1 MGTTTVCPDNCR
13 CRRNARGDAVSAVS
27 AVLCSGDCG
36 KREAAEPGRLP
47 PQGVSYHDLPL
58 CRGCHVRRDK
68 LPALKALVR
77 TARQESRRRAAG
89 GRR

>member
-1 MGTTTVCPDNCR
+1 VI
-13 CRRNARGDAVSAVS
+13 AAIAVA
-27 AVLCSGDCG
+27 CSGDCG
-36 KREAAEPGRLP
+36 KVDDAEPGRLP
-47 PQGVSYHDLPL
+47 PQWVSYHDLPL

-68 LPALKALVR
+68 IPALKAHVR